1 MALDP
6 APNNKKVIAGATLEK
21 MKKLINIDI
30 TLNHNEEH
38 HKGKGSKL
46 EKKLLFLWGFVH
58 NRPLVH

>member
-30 TLNHNEEH
+30 TLNHNEE
-38 HKGKGSKL
+38 KGANWRKSASS
-46 EKKLLFLWGFVH
+46 LWNMQCKH
-58 NRPLVH
+58 NTRRKRE

>member
-38 HKGKGSKL
+38 HKGHSIN
-46 EKKLLFLWGFVH
+46 EPATFFLLLYS
-58 NRPLVH
+58 L

>member
-30 TLNHNEEH
+30 TLNNNEEH
-38 HKGKGSKL
+38 HKGHSINEPARK
-46 EKKLLFLWGFVH
+46 LFLLLW
-58 NRPLVH
+58 LLYSL